1 MYCKNCKEYNKDDA
15 QYCVR
20 CGKPLRMRRWTRLI
34 SGLSVSA
41 AVALAVIVFFIW
53 QMNSGEDSRDIEK
66 IEMNSVQ
73 KHDTK
78 ESSKTAEQPDTPPY
92 IWKVQPQIE
101 ADDIYY
107 VACADV
113 SNYSVNEL
121 YRQNVS
127 RYAVIRKGD
136 TLGLIDM
143 DGNLN
148 GEMEYRNITAYFD
161 SYYLES
167 IEPEYIEEYGEEY
180 SSFTSDEDG
189 AIDILDGIEA
199 GYFSER
205 GFYYCGGLQG
215 ASMSGEEDIQKPD
228 CPFPVRRGT
237 GIMYG
242 EQDVLEL
249 WGELDGTRYGVWNGD
264 GLASDFIYDECGS
277 YSDGLLAVCKNGKW
291 GYINERGEEVI
302 PIEFDASWKEF
313 YPYESMAME
322 NPEPKD
328 YCYAASDGYVVL
340 CKGGE
345 WELRGT
351 AGETA
356 VPPGIFEEIRPVYDG
371 MCWVKKDGK
380 WGVIGL
386 E

>member
-121 YRQNVS
+121 YRQHVS

-148 GEMEYRNITAYFD
+148 G
-161 SYYLES
+161 
-167 IEPEYIEEYGEEY
+167 
-180 SSFTSDEDG
+180 
-189 AIDILDGIEA
+189 
-199 GYFSER
+199 
-205 GFYYCGGLQG
+205 
-215 ASMSGEEDIQKPD
+215 
-228 CPFPVRRGT
+228 
-237 GIMYG
+237 
-242 EQDVLEL
+242 
-249 WGELDGTRYGVWNGD
+249 
-264 GLASDFIYDECGS
+264 
-277 YSDGLLAVCKNGKW
+277 
-291 GYINERGEEVI
+291 
-302 PIEFDASWKEF
+302 
-313 YPYESMAME
+313 
-322 NPEPKD
+322 
-328 YCYAASDGYVVL
+328 
-340 CKGGE
+340 
-345 WELRGT
+345 
-351 AGETA
+351 
-356 VPPGIFEEIRPVYDG
+356 
-371 MCWVKKDGK
+371 
-380 WGVIGL
+380 
-386 E
+386 